1 MLLCSEYYYQQ
12 TANPTTLDAGV
23 MATAT
28 ALDNAVHVSNA
39 FPTPPLI
46 APPSGGLPGLLPESH
61 ENGANIWENTSPF
74 SAPLPKQL
82 QNTMQQQQQQ
92 HLQQQQQQQRGQQP
106 DHTQPFAM
114 SSSPQHQQ
122 MPSLQNGSLP
132 PQLQAAMLNMG
143 ALPVQNFPSQMLMQ
157 QQQQQQLAAT
167 NQNRFGRPRPP
178 SGGSFAPPSSQLPPP
193 PVMPPSQ
200 TAFIGQ
206 NAPIQCPP
214 HAILF
219 PPSSGPMANFGGPPP
234 SCDFDQGR
242 PNTMKLS
249 PQGNPMQSSPH
260 GNMPRAAMPQQQY
273 SNPYQQVIA
282 PPGGITSQQI
292 HSPVLG
298 QSSLF
303 PSSVVGPS
311 HQSSLR
317 MQMAPPRQS
326 LPQMLPQG
334 VNIFSQMSPQRSVG
348 GRTGVPIVGSASQ
361 PQLMRHHD
369 DNAERE
375 RQMSANMSSL
385 RMQVGGAV
393 TAKIPM
399 K

>member
-1 MLLCSEYYYQQ
+1 
-12 TANPTTLDAGV
+12 
-23 MATAT
+23 
-28 ALDNAVHVSNA
+28 
-39 FPTPPLI
+39 
-46 APPSGGLPGLLPESH
+46 
-61 ENGANIWENTSPF
+61 
-74 SAPLPKQL
+74 
-82 QNTMQQQQQQ
+82 
-92 HLQQQQQQQRGQQP
+92 
-106 DHTQPFAM
+106 
-114 SSSPQHQQ
+114 
-122 MPSLQNGSLP
+122 
-132 PQLQAAMLNMG
+132 
-143 ALPVQNFPSQMLMQ
+143 
-157 QQQQQQLAAT
+157 
-167 NQNRFGRPRPP
+167 
-178 SGGSFAPPSSQLPPP
+178 
-193 PVMPPSQ
+193 MPPSQ

-385 RMQVGGAV
+385 RMQSEADSLRSHPFPPSDFPVLSEGVPAPVSPTAGPVGSLFSLTSDPAFGTKLLQPNTYSLFSSESPWTVQINKPEAKSHSSSPFASSSSSLRTTPDPFSGDERQVGGNYGLSVYNYGEGSPVGGAV
-393 TAKIPM
+393 DSTWSTNPM
-399 K
+399 AASPKSTGSESSTGGLLSSNIQSLWSSGPSPLEKLLEQQKQQRHGDPH